1 MVVSCAA
8 NRRFSHPTDRATDSG
23 DACLIVA
30 TSKPGPAAGFCA
42 EAPVTT
48 HSTNPGQIFIPL
60 LYDAAKLLNW
70 NSVSLSPTLDT
81 PAIETSPEQPKRPKV
96 GFVSL
101 GCPKN
106 LVDSEVMMGLLHRG
120 GAELTPRAEDAEI
133 LVINT
138 CSFIDSAKQESVDTI
153 LEMVQHKIG
162 NGGKAQ
168 RLIVAGCLVE
178 RYRDEIRK
186 NIPEVDAVVGTGELE
201 AILEA
206 AGLNRPTPAENNSPF
221 AILTTAQIE
230 RHASAVNQHSRPE
243 TDSPQLHHEAT
254 RSVSPDAHSRPE
266 GDAREQAGRFSR
278 EAWDGATAALP
289 SYLYSDET
297 PRILTTPRASAYI
310 KIAEGCDHPCSFCI
324 IPQLRGKFRSRPL
337 ASIVA
342 EAQSLIAQG
351 VREITL
357 IGQDTTCYGED
368 LPPQLL
374 AHTAKHIEHSSGPLG
389 LTEEPTV
396 LRRPELADLL
406 DALAPLS
413 GLKWLRFLYAY
424 PNKVTTRL
432 LESIAR
438 HDNVA
443 KYLDVPLQH
452 ASANVLRRM
461 KRGGSADRF
470 LQIIDKARSIV
481 PGLVLRTSFIVG
493 FPGET
498 EADFEELMAF
508 IQAAKIDWLG
518 VFSYSDEEG
527 AEAFGLPSETKV
539 PKRTIEAR
547 RRKLMKLQQKISKKA
562 RKQWVGRELDILVEG
577 ESEET
582 ELLWQGRS
590 LDQAPEIDGK
600 VLINDFGPHEVLVPG
615 TFYRAEITE
624 SHDYDVVAKIIE

>member
-1 MVVSCAA
+1 M
-8 NRRFSHPTDRATDSG
+8 
-23 DACLIVA
+23 
-30 TSKPGPAAGFCA
+30 
-42 EAPVTT
+42 
-48 HSTNPGQIFIPL
+48 
-60 LYDAAKLLNW
+60 
-70 NSVSLSPTLDT
+70 SLSPTLEIPT
-81 PAIETSPEQPKRPKV
+81 TEPETKRPTV

-106 LVDSEVMMGLLHRG
+106 LVDSEVMMGMLHRG
-120 GAELTPRAEDAEI
+120 GAQLTPRAEDADI
-133 LVINT
+133 LVVNT

-153 LEMVQHKIG
+153 LEMVQHKIA
-162 NGGKAQ
+162 NGGRAQ

-178 RYRDEIRK
+178 RYRDEIMK
-186 NIPEVDAVVGTGELE
+186 NIPEVDAVVGTGELD

-206 AGLNRPTPAENNSPF
+206 AGLNQNSQQNSSPF
-221 AILTTAQIE
+221 AILTSAQIE
-230 RHASAVNQHSRPE
+230 RHASSVSQHSRPDN
-243 TDSPQLHHEAT
+243 DSPQLRHETSGFEGDGLQPVHPTAEKDKGF
-254 RSVSPDAHSRPE
+254 SPGGNVTSRPE
-266 GDAREQAGRFSR
+266 GDAREAAGRFSR
-278 EAWDGATAALP
+278 EAWDGAAMALP

-337 ASIVA
+337 GSIVA
-342 EAQSLIAQG
+342 EATSLIAQG

-368 LPPQLL
+368 LPPSIPL
-374 AHTAKHIEHSSGPLG
+374 ALKGTGFSPSDAGDDELG
-389 LTEEPTV
+389 ALAPEGTQ

-424 PNKVTTRL
+424 PNKITTRL
-432 LESIAR
+432 LESIAK
-438 HDNVA
+438 HDTVA

-452 ASANVLRRM
+452 ASSSVLRRM

-470 LQIIDKARSIV
+470 LQIIEKARRIV

-498 EADFEELMAF
+498 DADFEELCAF
-508 IQAAKIDWLG
+508 IQAAQIDWLG

-527 AEAFGLPSETKV
+527 AEAFTLAPELKV

-547 RRKLMKLQQKISKKA
+547 RRKLMRLQQKISAKA
-562 RKQWVGRELDILVEG
+562 RRQWIGRELDILVEG

-582 ELLWQGRS
+582 DLLWQGRS

-600 VLINDFGPHEVLVPG
+600 VLINDFGPHETLVPG

-624 SHDYDVVAKIIE
+624 SHDYDVVARIIE